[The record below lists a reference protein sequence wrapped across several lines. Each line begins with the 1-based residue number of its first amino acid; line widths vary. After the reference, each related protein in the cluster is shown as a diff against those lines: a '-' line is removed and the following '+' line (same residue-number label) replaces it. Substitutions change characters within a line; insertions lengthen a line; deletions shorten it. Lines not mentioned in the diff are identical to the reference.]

1 MGFLEIFRFDPVIGG
16 FPIDP
21 PLFCGPQVA
30 QKPGGV
36 SCCAGREARC
46 AASVWK
52 TRILVFSI
60 YAAATWPCLGGCGV
74 GSGRCLF
81 RLFKRYGKG
90 FLNAL
95 IRVLY

>member
-1 MGFLEIFRFDPVIGG
+1 MGFLEIFRFHPVIGD
-16 FPIDP
+16 FPLDP

-74 GSGRCLF
+74 GSGRYFVYL
-81 RLFKRYGKG
+81 KG
-90 FLNAL
+90 VVRDF
-95 IRVLY
+95 